1 VSRADSSFRQR
12 GKQRGTLGRP
22 SARQEHGHELVGE
35 LAADDKL
42 ESQTREPRAICLGQ
56 PGAVR
61 HYLIEVLE
69 LCQGKQR
76 ADLAQLRV

>member
-1 VSRADSSFRQR
+1 MSHADFAFGQR
-12 GKQRGTLGRP
+12 GKQRRTLGRP

-35 LAADDKL
+35 LVADDKL
-42 ESQTREPRAICLGQ
+42 EFRNPGAARDMPGQ

-61 HYLIEVLE
+61 HDLIEVLE
-69 LCQGKQR
+69 LRQGKQR